1 MSQDGTIVGKHIL
14 VGLAYMDRHGEVRQ
28 KVQTHGTITRIEK
41 DILYLDRADGAGEFS
56 VPFEGEPRRADPEA
70 VFTLAS
76 TGEEVTNIDY
86 VSTWEIHPPKEE
98 AEPGAV
104 EENGGQ

>member
-1 MSQDGTIVGKHIL
+1 MTQDETMIGKHIL
-14 VGLAYMDRHGEVRQ
+14 VGLAYMDRQGEVKH

-41 DILYLDRADGAGEFS
+41 DILYLDRADGGGEFS
-56 VPFEGEPRRADPEA
+56 VPFEGEPRRADPDA

-98 AEPGAV
+98 PEPGAAG
-104 EENGGQ
+104 EG